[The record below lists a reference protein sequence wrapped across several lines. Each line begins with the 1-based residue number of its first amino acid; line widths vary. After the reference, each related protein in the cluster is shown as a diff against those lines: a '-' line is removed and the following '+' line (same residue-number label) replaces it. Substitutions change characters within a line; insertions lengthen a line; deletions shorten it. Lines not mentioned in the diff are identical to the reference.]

1 RLINTRKALLIV
13 AAAAGCGIGSLPA
26 EQPLPWERQIPP
38 REAAKSVAFIE
49 TEAWLLA
56 RHQHDSEA
64 SFVSHHPSVSFGSI
78 CKRNGFDHRTDLLQ
92 GAKGNRV
99 RSREPPRFEQEETE
113 GTEIGTKISSLFSLF
128 AHVQSAPATISWPRG
143 A

>member
-1 RLINTRKALLIV
+1 LLIV

-56 RHQHDSEA
+56 RYQHDSEA

-78 CKRNGFDHRTDLLQ
+78 CKRNGFDHRTDFLQ
-92 GAKGNRV
+92 GQESVSSTSIEEPVIVPAKRTH
-99 RSREPPRFEQEETE
+99 TE
-113 GTEIGTKISSLFSLF
+113 
-128 AHVQSAPATISWPRG
+128 
-143 A
+143 